1 MKIDINRIPAEGST
15 FEENIDPLTLDLE
28 TEIIEFSG
36 PIKIKAEVSKITN
49 AVTVDI
55 NFSALINTICSRCLC
70 QFANDIRKRFK
81 LNYQADRIKPII
93 DMDVDIRE
101 EIIMDY
107 PMKSLC
113 KPDCKGLCSKC
124 GVNLNKEEC
133 KCVS

>member
-1 MKIDINRIPAEGST
+1 VKIDINRIPAEGST